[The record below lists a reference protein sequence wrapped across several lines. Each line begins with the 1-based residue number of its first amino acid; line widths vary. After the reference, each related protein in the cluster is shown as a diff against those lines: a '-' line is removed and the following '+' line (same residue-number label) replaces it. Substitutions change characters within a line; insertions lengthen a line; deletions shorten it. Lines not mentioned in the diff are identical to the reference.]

1 MKERF
6 EGEAGKRLL
15 VEALRQQPLL
25 GRDHDLI
32 TAFAEKGILLEFAAG
47 TSLIKQGEGENCL
60 YFILQ
65 GEVAIQVNKRVVA
78 TRKAK
83 ECVGEM
89 ALLDPAAPRSA
100 TVTAMGT
107 TVALQIL
114 ERDFFDV
121 SSKHPI
127 IWKDLAIIVADRL
140 RDRSRFLRPPNPH
153 PILFTGCSVEG
164 LPVAKEIQLGLKHT
178 PIEVRIWT
186 DGIFGPSGTTVNSLL
201 SQVNECDFAVF
212 VFGPDDKVASRG
224 TEQQA
229 PRDNVIF
236 ELGLFMGGLSHERA
250 FIVKDAR
257 GDLKIPSDLL
267 GITPITYIVKED
279 ANRTVLMGSVCT
291 ELEAAINSLG
301 VR

>member
-15 VEALRQQPLL
+15 MEALKQQQLL
-25 GRDHDLI
+25 GRDTELI
-32 TAFAEKGILLEFAAG
+32 TAFAEKGSLQEFAAG
-47 TSLIKQGEGENCL
+47 GALIKQGEGENSL

-65 GEVAIQVNKRVVA
+65 GEVAIQINKRIVA

-100 TVTAMGT
+100 TVTATGP

-114 ERDFFDV
+114 ERDFFDLAT
-121 SSKHPI
+121 KHPVV
-127 IWKDLAIIVADRL
+127 WKELAIVVADRL
-140 RDRSRFLRPPNPH
+140 RERSRFLRPPNPH
-153 PILFTGCSVEG
+153 PVLFVGCSVEG
-164 LPVAKEIQLGLKHT
+164 LPVAKEIQRGLKHT

-186 DGIFGPSGTTVNSLL
+186 DGVFGPSGTTVNSLL
-201 SQVNECDFAVF
+201 VQASECDFAAF
-212 VFGPDDKVASRG
+212 VFGPDDKVATRG
-224 TEQQA
+224 NEHQA

-236 ELGLFMGGLSHERA
+236 ELGLFMGGLSQERA
-250 FIVKDAR
+250 FIIKDAK

-267 GITPITYIVKED
+267 GVTPITYVVKED
-279 ANRTVLMGSVCT
+279 ASRTVTLGSVCA
-291 ELEAAINSLG
+291 ELEAAINVLG